1 MRSILWFRMAAGIL
15 LLFAVGHTIGFLTFR
30 PVTADGLGVW
40 TAMNNVHF
48 GYGSGTY
55 TYAGF
60 YVGFGLFVTAFQ
72 IFNAW
77 LALIL
82 AGMARRG
89 VSTAATIA
97 WGLVVLQLIS
107 AVLALRFF
115 FGPPVI
121 MSMIAGA
128 AFAMAAISARTQT
141 RSQA

>member
-1 MRSILWFRMAAGIL
+1 MRSILWFRCAAVIL
-15 LLFAVGHTIGFLTFR
+15 LLFAVGHTVGFLTFR

-55 TYAGF
+55 SYAGF

-77 LALIL
+77 RPLIL

-89 VSTAATIA
+89 IATAATVA
-97 WGLVVLQLIS
+97 WGLFVLQMVS

-128 AFAMAAISARTQT
+128 AFAMAALSS
-141 RSQA
+141 RSQARSQA